1 MFDGGPDQAHE
12 PSSAAADWGFPGR
25 PTAPAGPVEPD
36 PVMVALSEAV
46 EDLLSQDPSQLAGA
60 VALDRCRTVLAQTER
75 LGAVAAT
82 ALADVQD
89 RELWAADGAGSLAS
103 WLRQQPCGDGGRS
116 TRSRRLAQHEK
127 LRAAIVD
134 GALGLSTADLLGRA
148 LAELP
153 KTTEPGQVEGVLTGA
168 VPELLSRWSA
178 RNALDPAGDPV
189 AEQRAAQVQ
198 AAIDAG
204 LANPT
209 ATPAQRLEAA
219 YVLIGQAVSP
229 AALASQLQLI
239 ADALQPEQL
248 AAEEAETY
256 DGRSLILRKKKLEP
270 GYRLRAEL
278 TDEVGARLQAEL
290 DARAAAR
297 KLAEAALRK
306 AAGGDGAGDGDGD
319 GEDLSAFGTVGP
331 GTPVEQPAAFGFRS
345 SDDDVLDGPPL
356 LTDDQLAH
364 DLFGELLEDLTGVR
378 EPGAPQPATITITAG
393 LDTLEGRFGAL
404 PGTMLLPDGPFPLS
418 LDALR
423 RMGCDSRLNA
433 VLLDAARSPI
443 GASGTHRHATDKER
457 RALRAKWGDY
467 CAGNGCGST
476 DTVPH
481 HVPPWWK
488 TGRTKLED
496 LVPLCKSDHHDVH
509 DGHRTIRLRDGRL
522 IDENGWV
529 DEPDPPQQ
537 E

>member
-1 MFDGGPDQAHE
+1 MFDDGRGEEQVPPA
-12 PSSAAADWGFPGR
+12 PASDWGFPGR
-25 PTAPAGPVEPD
+25 PAAPPGPVEPG
-36 PVMVALSEAV
+36 PAAVALREAV
-46 EDLLSQDPSQLAGA
+46 EGLLAQDPSQLAGA
-60 VALDRCRTVLAQTER
+60 VALDRCKTVLAESER
-75 LGAVAAT
+75 LGAVAAA
-82 ALADVQD
+82 ALADVQA
-89 RELWAADGAGSLAS
+89 RELWAADGAGSLAG

-116 TRSRRLAQHEK
+116 TRSRRLSNYPSV
-127 LRAAIVD
+127 RDAIVD
-134 GALGLSTADLLGRA
+134 GALGLGTADLLGRA

-153 KTTEPGQVEGVLTGA
+153 ATTEPGQVEGVLTGA
-168 VPELLSRWSA
+168 VPELLSRWTA

-189 AEQRAAQVQ
+189 ADARAAQVQ

-204 LANPT
+204 LTDPAG
-209 ATPAQRLEAA
+209 TPASRLEAA

-229 AALASQLQLI
+229 AALASQLQLL

-248 AAEEAETY
+248 ADQEAEAY
-256 DGRSLILRKKKLEP
+256 DGRSLVLRKKKLEP

-278 TDEVGARLQAEL
+278 TDEVGARLHAEL

-306 AAGGDGAGDGDGD
+306 AAEEGADD
-319 GEDLSAFGTVGP
+319 SFGTVGP
-331 GTPVEQPAAFGFRS
+331 GTPVEPPPAFGFGS
-345 SDDDVLDGPPL
+345 PDHLDGPPL

-364 DLFGELLEDLTGVR
+364 DLFGELLDDLTGVR
-378 EPGAPQPATITITAG
+378 EPGAPQPTTITLTAG

-404 PGTMLLPDGPFPLS
+404 PGTLLLPNGPFPLS

-423 RMGCDSRLNA
+423 RIGCDSRLNA

-443 GASGTHRHATDKER
+443 GASGTHRHATERER

-467 CAGNGCGST
+467 CAGNGCAST

-481 HVPPWWK
+481 HVPPCWK

-529 DEPDPPQQ
+529 DEGRPPPGSDRDSGPTPL
-537 E
+537 